1 MSFTPLE
8 QLLNSYLYSCQ
19 PVLPVPYYFYPPISP
34 PKCLPFQ
41 QHSSPDMIQTTSPP
55 SYLCPSTFSPEE
67 TYSPEE
73 TFSPPPQIY
82 SSPPQTY
89 SPQSQQKHTPPP
101 QTQTALPTYTSPP
114 PQASVDETTEPVPSV
129 VIHHK
134 PGSYPPPPP
143 STFHWIDQT
152 QYRTKLMDSEISK
165 TELLDLLSQYPLNP
179 PTSGKTR
186 KRSSSSSSPPSTEK
200 PYSKH
205 VSITNNRT
213 SFTSAQLDCLE
224 TRFRKSPT
232 IDRDERQGF
241 SVQIGVSETAIR
253 TWFQNRRA
261 KQRRADLLKKQAQQA
276 AETGTVDLDN
286 LPSV

>member
-34 PKCLPFQ
+34 PKCLPFS

-55 SYLCPSTFSPEE
+55 SYLCPST
-67 TYSPEE
+67 YSSEE
-73 TFSPPPQIY
+73 TFSSPPQMY

-89 SPQSQQKHTPPP
+89 SPPQIQTQITPPSRTTPPP
-101 QTQTALPTYTSPP
+101 LYNSPP
-114 PQASVDETTEPVPSV
+114 PLPQDSVDETIEPVPSV

-165 TELLDLLSQYPLNP
+165 TELLDLLSHYPLNP
-179 PTSGKTR
+179 PTFGKTR
-186 KRSSSSSSPPSTEK
+186 KRSSSSSSPPSADT

-205 VSITNNRT
+205 ASITNNRT
-213 SFTSAQLDCLE
+213 SFTSAQLECLE
-224 TRFRKSPT
+224 IRFKKSPT
-232 IDRDERQGF
+232 IDRDERLDF